1 VTVPRATKKAWGAK
15 LEKLADDC
23 RKAQEDLLVGI
34 YQARQAGL
42 SQADVAYNV
51 GGISPTGVRPKEE
64 KGKAIFEARRG
75 SKGGQ
80 RKP

>member
-1 VTVPRATKKAWGAK
+1 VTVPRATKKSWGAK
-15 LEKLADDC
+15 LEKLAEDAK
-23 RKAQEDLLVGI
+23 RAQEDLLVGI

-75 SKGGQ
+75 KRGGQ
-80 RKP
+80 RTP